1 MHSTLYSYSITC
13 FIIPTEWTEVDNQ
26 RRTIQNKTKQKNKQW
41 YTKHYI
47 ERKRSNNTKAIKT
60 WGELRCFGTIEF
72 NTATF
77 YWSVCTKQGKW
88 AVMYMCNRGID
99 FASIYTICLL
109 DLGTVQASIFL
120 SPLPSLSMINN
131 NLVVLLYAYA
141 VTTNVTLE
149 LNINERNN
157 VNTPNSIYSTT
168 SDVKKDRI
176 LSIMWSKLVIAS
188 GMIFCDIVLSSLFSI
203 PEKKIVGWLVY
214 AV

>member
-1 MHSTLYSYSITC
+1 
-13 FIIPTEWTEVDNQ
+13 
-26 RRTIQNKTKQKNKQW
+26 
-41 YTKHYI
+41 
-47 ERKRSNNTKAIKT
+47 
-60 WGELRCFGTIEF
+60 
-72 NTATF
+72 
-77 YWSVCTKQGKW
+77 
-88 AVMYMCNRGID
+88 MYMCNRGID

-176 LSIMWSKLVIAS
+176 LSIM
-188 GMIFCDIVLSSLFSI
+188 
-203 PEKKIVGWLVY
+203 
-214 AV
+214 